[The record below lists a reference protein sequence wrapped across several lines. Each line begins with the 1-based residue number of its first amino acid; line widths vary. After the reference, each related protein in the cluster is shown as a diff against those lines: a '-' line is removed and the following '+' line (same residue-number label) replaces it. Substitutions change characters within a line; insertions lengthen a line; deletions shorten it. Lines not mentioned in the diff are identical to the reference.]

1 MITTRGVLDPDEAV
15 HNVATGD
22 TGDMAARG
30 GARRGR
36 RGPRLGIIAGS
47 AGGRRLSAPSDVRP
61 TTARV
66 REALFDS
73 LADRVM
79 DAAVLDL
86 YAGSGALALEAL
98 SRGAARAVLVD
109 DAPAAVAACEANVEA
124 TGFAAAA
131 RVQRARAGP
140 FVTGPPPPEAPFT
153 LVLLDPPYDV
163 APDEVPAVL
172 AGLTRPGWLSDHA
185 RVVVE
190 TATADAAPQ
199 APARLDVRS
208 RRRYGDTLLTTL
220 GPVPG
225 S

>member
-1 MITTRGVLDPDEAV
+1 MTRR
-15 HNVATGD
+15 GD
-22 TGDMAARG
+22 TGGVAPRRGARG
-30 GARRGR
+30 G
-36 RGPRLGIIAGS
+36 RGPRLRVVAGS
-47 AGGRRLSAPSDVRP
+47 VGGRRLGAPPDVRP

-73 LADRVM
+73 LGDAVV

-124 TGFAAAA
+124 TGFGAAA
-131 RVQRARAGP
+131 RVRRAPATA
-140 FVTGPPPPEAPFT
+140 FVAGPPPPEAPFA

-163 APDEVPAVL
+163 ASDEVPAVL
-172 AGLTRPGWLSDHA
+172 AGLTRPGWLSGHA

-190 TATADAAPQ
+190 TASGDPPPEAP
-199 APARLDVRS
+199 PGLDVRS
-208 RRRYGDTLLTTL
+208 RRRYGDTLLSTL